1 MRISRTTWPKGRL
14 SGNGLGMSSMEI
26 NEQPAVR
33 PTKMT
38 IVASCFVSLRIS
50 QFSLRFQ
57 RFRGELD
64 SE

>member
-1 MRISRTTWPKGRL
+1 VLVSL
-14 SGNGLGMSSMEI
+14 Y
-26 NEQPAVR
+26 A
-33 PTKMT
+33 TKMT